1 MYTLEY
7 LPIAMQ
13 DMVDIAKYIPQ
24 KLSNPVAAERLAN
37 EMIESADKLTEF
49 PYINPVYYSIR
60 PLKKEYRR
68 LIVKNYIMFYY
79 VDEPKKLITI
89 ARVIYAHRNYN
100 TLLD

>member
-13 DMVDIAKYIPQ
+13 DMVDIAKYISQ

-49 PYINPVYYSIR
+49 PYINPVYY
-60 PLKKEYRR
+60 
-68 LIVKNYIMFYY
+68 
-79 VDEPKKLITI
+79 
-89 ARVIYAHRNYN
+89 
-100 TLLD
+100 

>member
-13 DMVDIAKYIPQ
+13 DMVDIAKYISQ

-37 EMIESADKLTEF
+37 EMIEIGKLANRETICVLTNMDE
-49 PYINPVYYSIR
+49 
-60 PLKKEYRR
+60 PLGYT
-68 LIVKNYIMFYY
+68 
-79 VDEPKKLITI
+79 EPKKLITI